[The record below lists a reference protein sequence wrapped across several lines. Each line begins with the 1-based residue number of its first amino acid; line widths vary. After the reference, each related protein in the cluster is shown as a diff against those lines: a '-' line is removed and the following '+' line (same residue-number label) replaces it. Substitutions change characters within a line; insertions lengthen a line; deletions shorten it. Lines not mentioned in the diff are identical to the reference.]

1 MISDTLTPIE
11 LISVIMPVYRE
22 SAHIGEVLEQ
32 VREEIEKLR
41 IPFEFIL
48 IDDGSPDDTWKVL
61 NELSK
66 RFEMLRA
73 VRLSRNFGKEAALCA
88 GLELAGGDVVISMD
102 ADGQHPPALLG
113 KMIEAWQLG
122 GVDIVEVVKSS
133 RGNETAFSK
142 LSAGMFYL
150 LWDKLSGFELRN
162 ASDYKLLNRAAVNAY
177 LQMRERN
184 LFFRGMTAW
193 IGFTRAKIPF
203 AVAER
208 AGGRS
213 GWSVFQLLRLALT
226 GITAFSAL
234 PLQIVMFAG
243 VFFLLFAFVFG
254 LQTLYVYLSG
264 HAVTGFA
271 TVIFLLLII
280 GSLLMISLGIIGE
293 YLARIYDEVK
303 ARPRFLISQTLGF
316 PNRPNAIDSD
326 RGNG

>member
-1 MISDTLTPIE
+1 MLSDTQTPIE

-22 SAHIGEVLEQ
+22 SAHIGEVLDQ
-32 VREEIEKLR
+32 VRSEIEKLG
-41 IPFEFIL
+41 IPFEFLL
-48 IDDGSPDDTWKVL
+48 IDDGSPDDTWQIL
-61 NELSK
+61 TELSAK
-66 RFEMLRA
+66 FSMLRA

-88 GLELAGGDVVISMD
+88 GLELARGSVVISMD
-102 ADGQHPPALLG
+102 SDGQHPPALLG
-113 KMIEAWQLG
+113 TMIYTWRAG
-122 GVDIVEVVKSS
+122 GVDIVEAVKSS
-133 RGNETAFSK
+133 RGNETAFNK
-142 LSAGMFYL
+142 LSAGLFYL
-150 LWDKLSGFELRN
+150 VWDKLSGFELRN
-162 ASDYKLLNRAAVNAY
+162 ASDYKLLNRSAVDAY
-177 LQMRERN
+177 LQMHERN

-193 IGFTRAKIPF
+193 LGFARAKVPF

-234 PLQIVMFAG
+234 PLQIVRFAG

-316 PNRPNAIDSD
+316 SD
-326 RGNG
+326 DPRAVGPDPDNG